1 MKKLFLG
8 LVLFLTATLV
18 LNYTKV
24 EAGEIP
30 TYDLTVQV
38 QLGENTPTPRTA
50 ITGLEYGQV
59 ISFDVGTWEYENY
72 EFLGFIVE
80 GKVAQTIQ
88 EAQTFRMNETMDIVA
103 YFKPVNTTAVI
114 FMDSNHDFVDVKYT
128 DGSGVLTQV
137 PAFTELSKPGLA
149 AVGWNVENIASHVFA
164 EDTIVY
170 LEYANDSGVKTLT
183 YDEGAGVA
191 TTTFAY
197 NSLVTVTANGSG
209 TFSHWL
215 KDGKV
220 ASLNQTYKFTMVDDH
235 TVEAVYDDAS
245 FVPDS
250 DTLVTVSDIF
260 EVETGYDTIVGQFHL
275 GANEEVVEWGIVE
288 SEIPGGITF
297 DTPDVEI
304 FKSTR
309 YNETSNEFMMSFNQT
324 ATEIIN
330 YRGFVTTIN
339 TLTGEVKTTYSYY
352 QEIGVEESFVETF
365 DTSNATGSYNDSSF
379 VGIEGI
385 NWTYTE
391 SRDGNS
397 DANSS
402 GINLPALM
410 LRDNTSTISSNTISG
425 GISFFEVKLYKG
437 FTGGG
442 SRQVEVFI
450 NGESVGTSD
459 VFDDYYEH
467 ILLIE
472 NINIEGDFT
481 IEIKNI
487 TAKQIIIDDI
497 TWGYS
502 TPSIL
507 ATEANTPSSITIT
520 GDTSVNM
527 NESIQLSADTEAVIW
542 VSSDSEVLTVDQ
554 TGLVTGVTEGTANV
568 TAHSFYNHS
577 VLDTITI
584 TGLGLVTYD
593 VTFDNDGTTNVVTVD
608 GGNPVAEPTDPTK
621 AGYVFEGWFTSSDG
635 GLTLDTEWNFAT
647 GVQDNITLYANWVEI
662 SSILDLRT
670 DGTAAYVQGIV
681 TGKDSGSTYIN
692 DGTAAIAIYDWNLYN
707 STVAVGDEVLFT
719 NNTTSTYNGLLQL
732 SYVSYD
738 ILSSLNTLPAA
749 VVLNDLSEV
758 TSAYQTQRISISD
771 LEVVSVV
778 GSDLTLTDGTTQV
791 VVYGLSSGFLSTV
804 APGQAVNLVNIHVG
818 WYNGLEFNVLSDAEV
833 ELAPLS
839 DAEKVA
845 GIKAELIAD
854 FDGNEYAS
862 NSTITLPS
870 TSTVYGGTIA
880 WYSSNTSVINVAGS
894 AGTFNVQEVATETA
908 INLTAAID
916 VNGTTDTQVVS
927 ITVLPSGVIVYSTD
941 LFISEYIEGSGT
953 TRAIE
958 IYNNTGV
965 SVDLSDYTITNYYNG
980 NSTVSSAYIY
990 TLSGTLQH
998 GETYVLYHASSVATI
1013 IIAAQTADLYF
1024 GSSSS
1029 FINFNG
1035 DDAIVLA
1042 KNGTNIDVIGVIGTD
1057 PGSAWTVGDVSTAN
1071 KTLVRNGDVINPTI
1085 TWDSTEWTAYTT
1097 DTSDY
1102 LGTHTIS
1109 PE

>member
-24 EAGEIP
+24 DAGSTP
-30 TYDLTVQV
+30 TYDLTFEVRFGD
-38 QLGENTPTPRTA
+38 GETPSTSGSV
-50 ITGLEYGQV
+50 TGLDYGQV
-59 ISFDVGTWEYENY
+59 ISIDTGSWDNEQFD
-72 EFLGFIVE
+72 FLGFIVE
-80 GKVAQTIQ
+80 DKVAQTIQ
-88 EAQTFRMNETMDIVA
+88 EAQSFRMTETMDIVA

-114 FMDSNHDFVDVKYT
+114 FMDSNHDFVNVKYT
-128 DGSGVLTQV
+128 DGSGVLTEV
-137 PAFTELSKPGLA
+137 PAYTYLSKPGLT
-149 AVGWNVENIASHVFA
+149 AVGWNVENIASHVFT

-170 LEYANDSGVKTLT
+170 LEYANNSGVKTLT
-183 YDEGAGVA
+183 YDEGTGVA
-191 TTTFAY
+191 TTTFDY

-220 ASLNQTYKFTMVDDH
+220 ASLNQTYKFTMVDNH
-235 TVEAVYDDAS
+235 TVEAIYDDTS

-330 YRGFVTTIN
+330 YRGFVKTIN
-339 TLTGEVKTTYSYY
+339 TLTDEVKTTYSYY
-352 QEIGVEESFVETF
+352 QEIGVEESYVETF
-365 DTSNATGSYNDSSF
+365 TNLPISSSSYSAGSFDGDNGVSWS
-379 VGIEGI
+379 
-385 NWTYTE
+385 YTE
-391 SRDGNS
+391 SRGDFTLDGKAIMLDKDGDGS
-397 DANSS
+397 SLSATIPGGITSFSVDYYDAY
-402 GINLPALM
+402 GGAAQVELWINGVLI
-410 LRDNTSTISSNTISG
+410 DTSTAFDDDGDGSVYET
-425 GISFFEVKLYKG
+425 FEV
-437 FTGGG
+437 
-442 SRQVEVFI
+442 
-450 NGESVGTSD
+450 ND
-459 VFDDYYEH
+459 
-467 ILLIE
+467 
-472 NINIEGDFT
+472 INIEGEFT
-481 IEIKNI
+481 IEILAADSQMVLDNL
-487 TAKQIIIDDI
+487 
-497 TWGYS
+497 TWTYS

-520 GDTSVNM
+520 GDTTVNM

-542 VSSDSEVLTVDQ
+542 VSSDSEIITVDQ
-554 TGLVTGVTEGTANV
+554 TGLVTGVAEGTANV

-647 GVQDNITLYANWVEI
+647 GVQDSITLYANWVEI

-692 DGTAAIAIYDWNLYN
+692 DGTAAIAIYNWTLYN

-719 NNTTSTYNGLLQL
+719 NNTTSPYNGLLQL

-738 ILSSLNTLPAA
+738 ILSSLNTLPAV

-818 WYNGLEFNVLSDAEV
+818 WDNGLEFNVLSDAEV
-833 ELAPLS
+833 ELVPLS

-870 TSTVYGGTIA
+870 TSSLYGGIITWISFNETLVNSTNGA
-880 WYSSNTSVINVAGS
+880 IGEVTTNTSV
-894 AGTFNVQEVATETA
+894 T
-908 INLTAAID
+908 LTASID

-927 ITVLPSGVIVYSTD
+927 ITILPSGVIVYSTD

-958 IYNNTGV
+958 IYNNTGA

-980 NSTVSSAYIY
+980 NSTVSSSYIY

-998 GETYVLYHASSVATI
+998 GETYVLYHTSSVATI
-1013 IIAAQTADLYF
+1013 ITAAQTADLYF
-1024 GSSSS
+1024 GSSSGY
-1029 FINFNG
+1029 INFNG
-1035 DDAIVLA
+1035 NDAIVLA